1 MYRNSILALVFTCT
15 IAPAAQAA
23 RLTEV
28 EGNVLVNKGDGFWE
42 VNGAT
47 AVSAG
52 DRVLVRGKGAAKI
65 DYGNGCVKKI
75 SANQST
81 VVTSKPVCDPAPV
94 VAQKQPV
101 AKVAGSLKEAPA
113 APGAI
118 EGRLP
123 DHHAAMIGG
132 VMAVA
137 TGAVLLASQ
146 GDDGDKAPK
155 GGNKKDEVPAPTD
168 AADVA
173 AMVDTMA
180 SAAAAVPLDMEVTQ
194 RRITVVDSMVVAK
207 TEAAATALDGGD
219 TTDGSPASP

>member
-1 MYRNSILALVFTCT
+1 MYRNTILAVVFTCT
-15 IAPAAQAA
+15 IAPAVQAA

-28 EGNVLVNKGDGFWE
+28 EGNVLVNKGEGFWE

-101 AKVAGSLKEAPA
+101 AKVAGSLKEAPT

-118 EGRLP
+118 QGLP

-173 AMVDTMA
+173 AMVDTVA